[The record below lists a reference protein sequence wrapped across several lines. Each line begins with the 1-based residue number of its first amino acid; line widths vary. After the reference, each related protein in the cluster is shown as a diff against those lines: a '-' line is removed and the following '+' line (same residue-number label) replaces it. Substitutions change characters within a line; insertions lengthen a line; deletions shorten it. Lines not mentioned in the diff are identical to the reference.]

1 VFFAFRPF
9 SRADRFDEEAPRLDR
24 FAKAVLLETKAIKM
38 SSRIAV
44 RVFFGVFNQW
54 VIKQVLASGKIS

>member
-1 VFFAFRPF
+1 VFFAFRPV
-9 SRADRFDEEAPRLDR
+9 SRADLFEDEAPRLDR
-24 FAKAVLLETKAIKM
+24 FAKAVLLETRAIKM

-54 VIKQVLASGKIS
+54 VIKQVLASGKFS